1 MSSHDSGVAGTE
13 QVYSKRGFLAQAGDP
28 LGRLV
33 RSGNGNARGAH
44 GMNLIIFSKRVGHA
58 RQLNLPPLALACM
71 ALAVLA
77 IVGGAFG
84 VGMSLGQ
91 GGHGTGLSFA
101 QTSHWSHVLA
111 KQREEIT
118 DLKRQMQVRA
128 DAVAIQLGDMKAH
141 IIRLDALGQRLTAMA
156 GIKSSE
162 FNFGHDPPQ
171 GGPETDI
178 PGARPDVSDISTM
191 LKSLQGQVD
200 LSGSQLSALENVI
213 LSRQLGA
220 EIHPEGRPVST
231 GYISSG
237 FGERVDPFT
246 GGGEFHE
253 GIDFAA
259 PEGTRIRAVAAGIVT
274 WAGARGGYG
283 NMVQVDHGNGY
294 ATRYGHAYKVL
305 VHVGETV
312 NRGDVLAL
320 VGDTGRSTGPHVHFE
335 VLKNGH
341 EVNPARFV
349 ALRAASTAFAGTDAV
364 HEAAG
369 KAPLSASAAGQ
380 D

>member
-1 MSSHDSGVAGTE
+1 
-13 QVYSKRGFLAQAGDP
+13 
-28 LGRLV
+28 
-33 RSGNGNARGAH
+33 
-44 GMNLIIFSKRVGHA
+44 MNVIIFSKRDGHA
-58 RQLNLPPLALACM
+58 RQLNLHPLGLTTMILA
-71 ALAVLA
+71 AIAV
-77 IVGGAFG
+77 VGGAFG
-84 VGMSLGQ
+84 VGMSLG
-91 GGHGTGLSFA
+91 HGAADGSALG
-101 QTSHWSHVLA
+101 QTARWSQILA
-111 KQREEIT
+111 KQREEIA
-118 DLKRQMQVRA
+118 DLKQQMQVRA
-128 DAVAIQLGDMKAH
+128 DAIAIQLGDMKAH
-141 IIRLDALGQRLTAMA
+141 VIRLDALGQRLTSMA

-178 PGARPDVSDISTM
+178 PGSRPDISDISTM
-191 LKSLQGQVD
+191 LKSLQSQID

-213 LSRQLGA
+213 LSRQLGQ

-237 FGERVDPFT
+237 FGQRVDPFT

-259 PEGTRIRAVAAGIVT
+259 PEGTQVRAVAAGIVT
-274 WAGARGGYG
+274 WAGPRGGYG
-283 NMVQVDHGNGY
+283 NMVQIDHGNGY
-294 ATRYGHAYKVL
+294 ATRYGHADKVL

-335 VLKNGH
+335 VLRNGH

-349 ALRAASTAFAGTDAV
+349 ALRAGATAFTGAG
-364 HEAAG
+364 AARVAAEI
-369 KAPLSASAAGQ
+369 APARASKAGQ

>member
-1 MSSHDSGVAGTE
+1 
-13 QVYSKRGFLAQAGDP
+13 
-28 LGRLV
+28 
-33 RSGNGNARGAH
+33 
-44 GMNLIIFSKRVGHA
+44 MNVIIFSKRDGHA
-58 RQLNLPPLALACM
+58 RQLNLPPLALTCVV
-71 ALAVLA
+71 LAILA

-84 VGMSLGQ
+84 AGVSLGH
-91 GGHGTGLSFA
+91 GGDAGGLA
-101 QTSHWSHVLA
+101 VGQAAHWSQILA
-111 KQREEIT
+111 KQREEIA
-118 DLKRQMQVRA
+118 DLKQQMHARA
-128 DAVAIQLGDMKAH
+128 DAIAIQLGDMKAH
-141 IIRLDALGQRLTAMA
+141 VIRLDALGQRLTAMA

-171 GGPETDI
+171 GGPEADI
-178 PGARPDVSDISTM
+178 PGARPQIGDISAM
-191 LKSLQGQVD
+191 LKNLQSQID

-213 LSRQLGA
+213 LSRQLGQ
-220 EIHPEGRPVST
+220 EIHPEGRPVNT

-237 FGERVDPFT
+237 FGQRVDPFT

-274 WAGARGGYG
+274 WAGPRGGYG

-294 ATRYGHAYKVL
+294 ATRYGHAYQVL
-305 VHVGETV
+305 VHVGQTV
-312 NRGDVLAL
+312 QRGDVIAL

-341 EVNPARFV
+341 EVNPARFI
-349 ALRAASTAFAGTDAV
+349 ALRAGSSAFVGPDAV
-364 HEAAG
+364 PGVAE
-369 KAPLSASAAGQ
+369 KAPAGASSDGQ

>member
-1 MSSHDSGVAGTE
+1 
-13 QVYSKRGFLAQAGDP
+13 
-28 LGRLV
+28 
-33 RSGNGNARGAH
+33 
-44 GMNLIIFSKRVGHA
+44 MNVIIFSKRDGHA
-58 RQLNLPPLALACM
+58 RQLNLPPIALAGVI
-71 ALAVLA
+71 LAVLV

-84 VGMSLGQ
+84 AGMSLGH
-91 GGHGTGLSFA
+91 GGGASGLPLG
-101 QTSHWSHVLA
+101 QTAHWSQVLA
-111 KQREEIT
+111 KQRAEIA

-128 DAVAIQLGDMKAH
+128 DAIAIQLGDMKAH
-141 IIRLDALGQRLTAMA
+141 VIRLDALGQRLTAMA

-178 PGARPDVSDISTM
+178 PGARPEISDVSYR
-191 LKSLQGQVD
+191 LQSLQSQID

-213 LSRQLGA
+213 LSRQLGQ
-220 EIHPEGRPVST
+220 EIHPEGRPVNT

-237 FGERVDPFT
+237 FGQRVDPFT
-246 GGGEFHE
+246 GGEEFHE

-274 WAGARGGYG
+274 WAGQRGGYG
-283 NMVQVDHGNGY
+283 NMVQIDHGNGY

-335 VLKNGH
+335 VLKYGH

-349 ALRAASTAFAGTDAV
+349 ALRAGSRDFAGPDAV
-364 HEAAG
+364 HMAAD
-369 KAPLSASAAGQ
+369 KTPPATTASADGQ

>member
-1 MSSHDSGVAGTE
+1 
-13 QVYSKRGFLAQAGDP
+13 
-28 LGRLV
+28 
-33 RSGNGNARGAH
+33 
-44 GMNLIIFSKRVGHA
+44 MNVIIFSKRDGHA
-58 RQLNLPPLALACM
+58 RQLNLHPLALGCVILGA
-71 ALAVLA
+71 LA

-84 VGMSLGQ
+84 IGMSLG
-91 GGHGTGLSFA
+91 HDDT
-101 QTSHWSHVLA
+101 TSGRTLGQMARWSQVLA
-111 KQREEIT
+111 KQREEIA
-118 DLKRQMQVRA
+118 DLKQQMQARA
-128 DAVAIQLGDMKAH
+128 NAIAIQLGDMKAH
-141 IIRLDALGQRLTAMA
+141 VIRLDALGQRLTAMA

-162 FNFGHDPPQ
+162 FDFGRDPPQ

-178 PGARPDVSDISTM
+178 PGARPQIGDIATM
-191 LKSLQGQVD
+191 LKTLQGQID

-213 LSRQLGA
+213 LSRQLGQ
-220 EIHPEGRPVST
+220 EIHPEGRPIST

-237 FGERVDPFT
+237 FGERTDPFT

-259 PEGTRIRAVAAGIVT
+259 PAGTRIRAVAAGIVT
-274 WAGARGGYG
+274 WAGPRGGYG
-283 NMVQVDHGNGY
+283 NMVQIDHGNGY
-294 ATRYGHAYKVL
+294 ATRYGHSEKVL

-312 NRGDVLAL
+312 KRGDVVAL

-349 ALRAASTAFAGTDAV
+349 ALRAGTTAFAAGADAV
-364 HEAAG
+364 HMAAG
-369 KAPLSASAAGQ
+369 KAPPPSATAVGQ

>member
-1 MSSHDSGVAGTE
+1 
-13 QVYSKRGFLAQAGDP
+13 
-28 LGRLV
+28 
-33 RSGNGNARGAH
+33 
-44 GMNLIIFSKRVGHA
+44 MNVIIFSKRDGHA
-58 RQLNLPPLALACM
+58 RQLNLPPLVLACA

-77 IVGGAFG
+77 ILGGAFG
-84 VGMSLGQ
+84 AGMSLGHD
-91 GGHGTGLSFA
+91 GNHGALPFA
-101 QTSHWSHVLA
+101 QTAHWSEVLA
-111 KQREEIT
+111 KQREDIA

-128 DAVAIQLGDMKAH
+128 DAIAIQLGDMKAH
-141 IIRLDALGQRLTAMA
+141 IIRIDALGQRLTAMA

-171 GGPETDI
+171 GGPEADI
-178 PGARPDVSDISTM
+178 PGAGPDISDLSTM
-191 LKSLQGQVD
+191 LKRLQGQVD
-200 LSGSQLSALENVI
+200 LRGSQLAALENVI
-213 LSRQLGA
+213 LSRQLGQ
-220 EIHPEGRPVST
+220 EIHPEGRPVSS

-246 GGGEFHE
+246 GSAEFHE

-274 WAGARGGYG
+274 WAGPRGGYG
-283 NMVQVDHGNGY
+283 NMVQIDHGNGY
-294 ATRYGHAYKVL
+294 ATRYGHAYRVL
-305 VHVGETV
+305 VHVGQTV

-320 VGDTGRSTGPHVHFE
+320 VGDSGRSTGPHVHFE

-349 ALRAASTAFAGTDAV
+349 ALRAGSTAFAATDTAPV
-364 HEAAG
+364 IAG
-369 KAPLSASAAGQ
+369 KTPSMASGNGQ

>member
-1 MSSHDSGVAGTE
+1 
-13 QVYSKRGFLAQAGDP
+13 
-28 LGRLV
+28 
-33 RSGNGNARGAH
+33 
-44 GMNLIIFSKRVGHA
+44 MNVIIFSKRAGHA

-71 ALAVLA
+71 VVAVLA

-84 VGMSLGQ
+84 AGMSLGR
-91 GGHGTGLSFA
+91 GGNGGSLA
-101 QTSHWSHVLA
+101 LGQTAHWSEVLA
-111 KQREEIT
+111 KQREQIA

-128 DAVAIQLGDMKAH
+128 DAIAIQLGDMKAH

-171 GGPETDI
+171 GGPEIDI
-178 PGARPDVSDISTM
+178 PGARPQISDISTM
-191 LKSLQGQVD
+191 LSSLQGQID

-213 LSRQLGA
+213 LSRQLGQ

-237 FGERVDPFT
+237 FGQRVDPFT

-274 WAGARGGYG
+274 WAGPRGGYG
-283 NMVQVDHGNGY
+283 NMVQIDHGNGY
-294 ATRYGHAYKVL
+294 ATRYGHAYEVL

-335 VLKNGH
+335 VLRNGH
-341 EVNPARFV
+341 EVNPARFI
-349 ALRAASTAFAGTDAV
+349 ALRAGSTAFSAADAV
-364 HEAAG
+364 PVVAE
-369 KAPLSASAAGQ
+369 KAPSSANADGQ

>member
-1 MSSHDSGVAGTE
+1 
-13 QVYSKRGFLAQAGDP
+13 
-28 LGRLV
+28 
-33 RSGNGNARGAH
+33 
-44 GMNLIIFSKRVGHA
+44 MNVIIFSKRDGHA
-58 RQLNLPPLALACM
+58 RQLNLPPLGLVCVI
-71 ALAVLA
+71 LAVLA

-84 VGMSLGQ
+84 VGMSLGH
-91 GGHGTGLSFA
+91 GGSAGAALAAG
-101 QTSHWSHVLA
+101 QTDRWSQILA
-111 KQREEIT
+111 KQREEIA
-118 DLKRQMQVRA
+118 DLKQQMQARA
-128 DAVAIQLGDMKAH
+128 NAIAIQIGDMKAH
-141 IIRLDALGQRLTAMA
+141 VIRLDALGQRLTAIA

-178 PGARPDVSDISTM
+178 PGARPELSDLSTR
-191 LKSLQGQVD
+191 LTSLQSQID

-213 LSRQLGA
+213 LSRQLGQ
-220 EIHPEGRPVST
+220 EIHPEGRPVSS

-246 GGGEFHE
+246 GGEEFHE

-259 PEGTRIRAVAAGIVT
+259 PEGTRVRAVAAGIVT
-274 WAGARGGYG
+274 WAGTRGGYG
-283 NMVQVDHGNGY
+283 NMVQIDHGNGY
-294 ATRYGHAYKVL
+294 ATRYGHADRVM
-305 VHVGETV
+305 VHVGEMV
-312 NRGDVLAL
+312 KRGDVLAL

-349 ALRAASTAFAGTDAV
+349 ARRAGSAAFAGADSVEVATGKTPS
-364 HEAAG
+364 AG
-369 KAPLSASAAGQ
+369 TVGQ

>member
-1 MSSHDSGVAGTE
+1 
-13 QVYSKRGFLAQAGDP
+13 
-28 LGRLV
+28 
-33 RSGNGNARGAH
+33 
-44 GMNLIIFSKRVGHA
+44 MNVIIFSKRDGQA
-58 RQLNLPPLALACM
+58 RQVNLPPVALACLI
-71 ALAVLA
+71 LAVLV

-84 VGMSLGQ
+84 AGMSLGR
-91 GGHGTGLSFA
+91 GGASGPVLGQA
-101 QTSHWSHVLA
+101 ARWSQILA
-111 KQREEIT
+111 KQREEIA
-118 DLKRQMQVRA
+118 DLKRQMQARA
-128 DAVAIQLGDMKAH
+128 DALAIQLGDMKAH
-141 IIRLDALGQRLTAMA
+141 VIRLDALGQRLTAMA

-178 PGARPDVSDISTM
+178 PGARPEIADISTM
-191 LKSLQGQVD
+191 LKSLQSQID

-213 LSRQLGA
+213 LSRQLGQ

-237 FGERVDPFT
+237 FGQRVDPFT

-274 WAGARGGYG
+274 WAGQRGGYG
-283 NMVQVDHGNGY
+283 NMVQIDHGNGY

-312 NRGDVLAL
+312 QRGDVLAL

-349 ALRAASTAFAGTDAV
+349 ALRAGSTAFTGPDSLHV
-364 HEAAG
+364 AAM
-369 KAPLSASAAGQ
+369 KAPPPSATAVGQ